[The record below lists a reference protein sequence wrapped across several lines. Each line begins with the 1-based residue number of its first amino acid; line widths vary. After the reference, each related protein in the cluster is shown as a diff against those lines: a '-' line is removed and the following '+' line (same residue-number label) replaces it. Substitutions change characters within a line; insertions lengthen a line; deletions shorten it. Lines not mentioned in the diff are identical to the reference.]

1 VNVRDGGI
9 ASPDEK
15 EVGVIAQVKGVVD
28 LAVAEREPR
37 AVVTLARAVPA
48 HGLRGAPEEIE
59 EPVDHAFEGG
69 E

>member
-1 VNVRDGGI
+1 M
-9 ASPDEK
+9 
-15 EVGVIAQVKGVVD
+15 IAQVDGVVD
-28 LAVAEREPR
+28 LAVAEGEPR
-37 AVVTLARAVPA
+37 AVVPLGRAIPA

>member
-1 VNVRDGGI
+1 M
-9 ASPDEK
+9 
-15 EVGVIAQVKGVVD
+15 IAQVKGVVD
-28 LAVAEREPR
+28 LALAEREPR
-37 AVVTLARAVPA
+37 AVVTLARAIPA